1 MLLALL
7 MLPAG
12 IASAQEPQT
21 GTAAAVGTPDKTP
34 QAQQERAADAAQHKP
49 KGAAQGARPAQQ
61 NRKATRRRSVQQT
74 IGPLPAP
81 APTASYGPTPG
92 PAPTLTYGPALS
104 SAPAAAYGPTPPAA
118 PAAAYG
124 PTLAAPAP
132 TPAIPA
138 PGAFPV
144 APAPAP
150 LNSCIGNHCSDA
162 AGNSYN
168 MGVGNAG
175 VNSQGRLCNR
185 VGNTMHCF

>member
-12 IASAQEPQT
+12 IAAAQEPQT
-21 GTAAAVGTPDKTP
+21 GTVAAVGAPDKTS
-34 QAQQERAADAAQHKP
+34 QAQEERVADAAQPKP
-49 KGAAQGARPAQQ
+49 KGAAQGAKPAQQ
-61 NRKATRRRSVQQT
+61 NRKPTRRRSVQQA
-74 IGPLPAP
+74 IGPLPPP
-81 APTASYGPTPG
+81 APTASYGPTLG

-104 SAPAAAYGPTPPAA
+104 SAPT
-118 PAAAYG
+118 AAYG
-124 PTLAAPAP
+124 PTLSAAPAATYGPTLPAPAP

-150 LNSCIGNHCSDA
+150 LNSCIGNHCTDA

-185 VGNTMHCF
+185 VGETMHCF

>member
-21 GTAAAVGTPDKTP
+21 GTAAGGVGTPGKTP

-74 IGPLPAP
+74 IGPQTAPAP
-81 APTASYGPTPG
+81 AASYGPTPG

-104 SAPAAAYGPTPPAA
+104 SAPTAAYGPTLPAA

-132 TPAIPA
+132 TPVI
-138 PGAFPV
+138 
-144 APAPAP
+144 PAPAP

-175 VNSQGRLCNR
+175 VDSQGRLCNR